1 MKMMR
6 FDNRTLGLI
15 ILVALIV
22 IVVFNPD
29 NIVGALSLIRDA
41 SITLVALMGAMYL
54 WKRM

>member
-1 MKMMR
+1 MMR
-6 FDNRTLGLI
+6 IDNRTLGLI

-22 IVVFNPD
+22 IMVFNPD
-29 NIVGALSLIRDA
+29 NIVGALTLIRDA

>member
-1 MKMMR
+1 MR
-6 FDNRTLGLI
+6 IDNRTLGLV

-22 IVVFNPD
+22 IMLLNPGS
-29 NIVGALSLIRDA
+29 IAGALSLIRDA